1 MAGKRKTLLSSK
13 RAIAAKKKREN
24 KTQENKTQEQISFRL
39 EKVRNKTGIT
49 RENETPE
56 QRSFRLDNLR
66 AHTAKT
72 RENEFLQEGSSIIA
86 LASTSRFQRA
96 LQLVFSYH
104 H

>member
-1 MAGKRKTLLSSK
+1 MAGKRKTLFSSK

-24 KTQENKTQEQISFRL
+24 ETQEQRSFRL
-39 EKVRNKTGIT
+39 EKVRIKTGIT

-86 LASTSRFQRA
+86 LASTSRF
-96 LQLVFSYH
+96 
-104 H
+104 